1 MKQEF
6 EVIKKPRLMLLNVVK
21 DLSPEQLNH
30 IPAGFNNNLIWNL
43 AHLISGQQGICYTRA
58 GVPIVVDDK
67 YYTPYRP
74 ETKPQSFI
82 NADDIAEVKELLIST
97 IDKMEEDYQ
106 MGIFSNYQPMTTR
119 YGVTLSNIEEAIR
132 FLPFHDGLHTG
143 YIMALKR
150 AVLEEMGKLV

>member
-43 AHLISGQQGICYTRA
+43 AHMISGQQGICYTRA

-82 NADDIAEVKELLIST
+82 NAHDIAQVKELLIST
-97 IDKMEEDYQ
+97 VDKMEEEYQ
-106 MGIFSNYQPMTTR
+106 MGIFSNDQPMTTR
-119 YGVTLSNIEEAIR
+119 YCVTLSNIEEAIR
-132 FLPFHDGLHTG
+132 FVPFHDGLHVG

-150 AVLEEMGKLV
+150 AVLEEMSKLV

>member
-6 EVIKKPRLMLLNVVK
+6 EVIKKTRLTLLNVVK
-21 DLSPEQLNH
+21 DLSPEQFNH
-30 IPAGFNNNLIWNL
+30 IPTGYINNLIWNL
-43 AHLISGQQGICYTRA
+43 AHMISGQQGICYTRA

-74 ETKPQSFI
+74 ETKPQDFV

-97 IDKMEEDYQ
+97 IDKFEEDYHT
-106 MGIFSNYQPMTTR
+106 GIFANYQAMTTR

-132 FLPFHDGLHTG
+132 FVPFHDGLHTG

-150 AVLEEMGKLV
+150 AVLEEMSNAV

>member
-6 EVIKKPRLMLLNVVK
+6 EVIKKTRLTLLNVIK

-30 IPAGFNNNLIWNL
+30 IPAGYINNLIWNL
-43 AHLISGQQGICYTRA
+43 AHMISGQQGICYTRA

-74 ETKPQSFI
+74 ETKPQDFA

-97 IDKMEEDYQ
+97 IDKFEEDYHT
-106 MGIFSNYQPMTTR
+106 GIFANYQSMTTR

-132 FLPFHDGLHTG
+132 FVPFHDGLHTG

-150 AVLEEMGKLV
+150 AVLEEMSNAV

>member
-43 AHLISGQQGICYTRA
+43 AHMISGQQGICYTRA

-106 MGIFSNYQPMTTR
+106 TRIFSNYQPMTTR

-150 AVLEEMGKLV
+150 AVLEEMSKLV

>member
-6 EVIKKPRLMLLNVVK
+6 EVIKKPRLMLLSVVK

-74 ETKPQSFI
+74 ETKPQGFI

-97 IDKMEEDYQ
+97 IDKLEEDYHS
-106 MGIFSNYQPMTTR
+106 GVFANYQPMTTR
-119 YGVTLSNIEEAIR
+119 YGVTLRNIEEGIR
-132 FLPFHDGLHTG
+132 FLPFHDGLHVG

-150 AVLEEMGKLV
+150 AVLEDMSKLV